1 MKPHGLPVASGP
13 AANVV
18 AVVEPAE
25 PGLPALEDPGFR
37 PSDDCGRGDA
47 RFESR
52 IAEPQPISGWFL
64 SRISWL
70 DEFPQ
75 AGHHR
80 LRQVDPRGIPFCLQD
95 PDGAIRLPG
104 LNPSD

>member
-1 MKPHGLPVASGP
+1 MLKLMALCGQNLLLCLQPRRRRGPMKPHGLPVTPGP

-25 PGLPALEDPGFR
+25 PGLPAIERAGFG

-47 RFESR
+47 RFESC

-70 DEFPQ
+70 DEFP
-75 AGHHR
+75 
-80 LRQVDPRGIPFCLQD
+80 
-95 PDGAIRLPG
+95 
-104 LNPSD
+104 